1 MGFFYER
8 EENKKEIKIVYKHYP
23 IFTGVVYLGCLV
35 ILLGIFNGASW
46 RQPAAFVLLAVVLLQ
61 GIVYSGAN
69 GEIRRAQNEKGT
81 VKFTGK
87 KLSFSN
93 PYTAIIKKGRKRKE
107 GMERD
112 EGVHEAGPGGSTE
125 G

>member
-69 GEIRRAQNEKGT
+69 GEIRRAQNENRNGEVHREKALLLQSLYRHHQE
-81 VKFTGK
+81 GK
-87 KLSFSN
+87 K
-93 PYTAIIKKGRKRKE
+93 
-107 GMERD
+107 
-112 EGVHEAGPGGSTE
+112 TE
-125 G
+125 GRNGTR